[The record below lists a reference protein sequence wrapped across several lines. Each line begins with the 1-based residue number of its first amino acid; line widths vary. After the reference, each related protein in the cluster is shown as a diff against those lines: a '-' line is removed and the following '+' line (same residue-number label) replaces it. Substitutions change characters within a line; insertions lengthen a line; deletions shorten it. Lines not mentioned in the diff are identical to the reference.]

1 MLIALSHGRRADS
14 PKGSGGG
21 SGLKSANIRVD
32 VNGPTP
38 TGSLLSDEARSHQ
51 SIPYFCVLDAQIKNG
66 SFEITYLPS
75 EITAIG
81 CRWVLKQAYCYS
93 RL

>member
-21 SGLKSANIRVD
+21 AGLKSANIRVD
-32 VNGPTP
+32 VNGPTR
-38 TGSLLSDEARSHQ
+38 SLLSDEARSHQ

-81 CRWVLKQAYCYS
+81 CRWVLKQAYCYF